1 MFYGTRE
8 DGVRVAMLDADRYFV
23 KSILAWRGTVQ
34 ERSCMQFYVEFAD
47 GEKEW
52 LEWSRD
58 LDNTQAYGDLI
69 HREHPLYLLRFNAE
83 RGSRERTAINKC
95 NITEI
100 ATGDVTFIDLRRWD
114 ECWYDQLN
122 LPDSYTMKHV
132 VEAVYTEWDTSK
144 SNINNHKRI
153 KVRVNL
159 FDEDLTFDHYDVQCW
174 GRNNKFEKDEMIIVD
189 TALVTKYPNILSDDP
204 AIQRR
209 LLDRLTGIPTTEK
222 RKGRKR

>member
-1 MFYGTRE
+1 MPADITQKWLKDLDKDLQDLRSLSKVHQAEIAAERIAVTPLEVQNVYQPGDLVLLETDVTIPRTTKLTPFNLGPYEVISQVTNNVHCRHLVTDVIKHLHVSHLKMFYGTRE
-8 DGVRVAMLDADRYFV
+8 DGVRVAILDADRYFV

-34 ERSCMQFYVEFAD
+34 ERSCMQLYVEFAD

-114 ECWYDQLN
+114 ECWYDQLK
-122 LPDSYTMKHV
+122 L
-132 VEAVYTEWDTSK
+132 
-144 SNINNHKRI
+144 
-153 KVRVNL
+153 
-159 FDEDLTFDHYDVQCW
+159 C
-174 GRNNKFEKDEMIIVD
+174 
-189 TALVTKYPNILSDDP
+189 
-204 AIQRR
+204 
-209 LLDRLTGIPTTEK
+209 
-222 RKGRKR
+222 